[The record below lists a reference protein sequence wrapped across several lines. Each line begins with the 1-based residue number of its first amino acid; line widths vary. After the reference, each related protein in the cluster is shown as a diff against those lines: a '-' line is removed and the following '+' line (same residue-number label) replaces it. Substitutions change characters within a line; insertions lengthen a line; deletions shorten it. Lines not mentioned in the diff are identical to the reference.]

1 MQAFQNTL
9 IFSEFWMDCGFNFG
23 TMIFVMTVLEVQTN
37 GFFDTAARLWRNGK
51 MLMGATAAGAALL
64 AGGGCTQ
71 TILTAPQRSATEQLL
86 LSTAADRAMTSTNFS
101 LFNGKK
107 VFLDASNL
115 DSYDSKYAIGSIRDA
130 LSRSGALLVRNETN
144 SDIVIEARSGAL
156 SIDAATTLIGVP
168 GAGVPVPLAGAVSIP
183 ELALFK
189 SQKQFSL
196 AKLAL
201 LAYETHG
208 GKHIYSSGP
217 MIGKAYNHYYRFL
230 GFITCTST
238 DIPAKHRST
247 VVK

>member
-1 MQAFQNTL
+1 
-9 IFSEFWMDCGFNFG
+9 
-23 TMIFVMTVLEVQTN
+23 MIFVMTDLEVQTN
-37 GFFDTAARLWRNGK
+37 GLFDSVTRVRRNGRI
-51 MLMGATAAGAALL
+51 LMGATAAVAVLL

-71 TILTAPQRSATEQLL
+71 TTLTAPQRAATEQLL
-86 LSTAADRAMTSTNFS
+86 LSTAAERAIVSTNLS
-101 LFNGKK
+101 LFNGRK
-107 VFLDASNL
+107 VFLDASYF
-115 DSYDSKYAIGSIRDA
+115 DSYDSKYAIGTIRDA
-130 LSRSGALLVRNETN
+130 LSRSGALLVSNATN
-144 SDIVIEARSGAL
+144 SDIIIEARSGAL
-156 SIDAATTLIGVP
+156 SIDAAETLIGVP
-168 GAGVPVPLAGAVSIP
+168 SAGVPVPLAGAVSIP

-217 MIGKAYNHYYRFL
+217 MIGKAYNNYYRFL

-238 DIPAKHRST
+238 DIAAKHRAT

>member
-1 MQAFQNTL
+1 MRL
-9 IFSEFWMDCGFNFG
+9 IVNFG
-23 TMIFVMTVLEVQTN
+23 TIIFVMTVLEVQTN
-37 GFFDTAARLWRNGK
+37 ELFDSVARVWRNGRI
-51 MLMGATAAGAALL
+51 LLGATAVVAALL
-64 AGGGCTQ
+64 AVGGCAQ
-71 TILTAPQRSATEQLL
+71 TTLTAPQRAATEQLL
-86 LSTAADRAMTSTNFS
+86 LSTAAERAILSTNLS
-101 LFNGKK
+101 MFNGRK
-107 VFLDASNL
+107 VFLDASYF
-115 DSYDSKYAIGSIRDA
+115 DSYDSKYAIGTIRDA

-156 SIDAATTLIGVP
+156 SIDAAETLIGVP
-168 GAGVPVPLAGAVSIP
+168 SAGVPVPLAGAVSIP

-208 GKHIYSSGP
+208 GKHVYSSGP
-217 MIGKAYNHYYRFL
+217 MIGKAYNHYYRII
-230 GFITCTST
+230 GFIAFTST

>member
-1 MQAFQNTL
+1 VRL
-9 IFSEFWMDCGFNFG
+9 IVNFG
-23 TMIFVMTVLEVQTN
+23 TIIFVMTVLEVQTN
-37 GFFDTAARLWRNGK
+37 ELFDSVARVWRNGRI
-51 MLMGATAAGAALL
+51 LLGATAVVAALL
-64 AGGGCTQ
+64 AVGGCAQ
-71 TILTAPQRSATEQLL
+71 TTLTAPQRAATEQLL
-86 LSTAADRAMTSTNFS
+86 LSTAAERAILSTNLS
-101 LFNGKK
+101 MFNGRK
-107 VFLDASNL
+107 VFLDASYF
-115 DSYDSKYAIGSIRDA
+115 DSYDSKYAIGTIRDA

-156 SIDAATTLIGVP
+156 SIDAAETLIGVP
-168 GAGVPVPLAGAVSIP
+168 SAGVPVPLAGAVSIP

-208 GKHIYSSGP
+208 GKHVYSSGP
-217 MIGKAYNHYYRFL
+217 MIGKAYNHYYRII
-230 GFITCTST
+230 GFIAFTST